1 MDNLLKEIIQAF
13 DIKRS
18 QLVETDTMEAGLERK
33 GVHNHIRIEHKFV
46 TSEFFENKKT
56 ELEVE
61 FNQFFMGWD
70 PYDLGDRMREYNELL
85 GKEYNE
91 LRESQFNLD
100 LDEYGLDQMKG
111 FIDLFARHYGAS
123 IMLQNNVF
131 RFPIDRTDDYHRQS
145 IIEAYNYL
153 FYPDQHEVCHFQETL
168 AGVWTLIHN
177 GLAHYALPM
186 MRKIDEEYSQYFETG
201 NTIYTFLDYEP
212 HWARFGQSSDWASA
226 WIHRQMGNTHLYIE
240 KLNSIINRHPLY
252 STDERFTVFWHTG
265 VARLLEAAVCLYEV
279 QPTEENKNKLNDIFK
294 YNHRMECQ
302 EHTESLR
309 EMLMAIYSYA
319 NLIYNYGN

>member
-13 DIKRS
+13 DVKRS
-18 QLVETDTMEAGLERK
+18 QLMGNDTMEKGLHRK
-33 GVHNHIRIEHKFV
+33 GVHNHVQIEYQFFN
-46 TSEFFENKKT
+46 SEFFKNKIS
-56 ELEVE
+56 ELRDE
-61 FNQFFMGWD
+61 FDQFFAGYD
-70 PYDLGDRMREYNELL
+70 PHNLGERMHEYNQMI
-85 GKEYNE
+85 GAEYNQI
-91 LRESQFNLD
+91 RESQKD
-100 LDEYGLDQMKG
+100 LQDFGLDQMKG

-123 IMLQNNVF
+123 ILLQQNIY
-131 RFPIDRTDDYHRQS
+131 RFPIDRTDDYHKQS
-145 IIEAYNYL
+145 VIDAYNYM
-153 FYPDQHEVCHFQETL
+153 FYPNESEVCHFQETL

-186 MRKIDEEYSQYFETG
+186 MRRIDEEYSQYFETG
-201 NTIYTFLDYEP
+201 KTIYTFLDYEP

-226 WIHRQMGNTHLYIE
+226 WIHRQMGNDHLYIE

-252 STDERFTVFWHTG
+252 STDDRFKVFWHTG

-279 QPTEENKNKLNDIFK
+279 QPTEENRQKLNDIFK
-294 YNHRMECQ
+294 YNHQLECQ

-319 NLIYNYGN
+319 NKVYNYAN